1 VRPKKKPSPTPAFTE
16 RALAFSLPPSSP
28 QNKERK
34 RPKKG
39 NFQKPDY
46 QRTRHPIERAHF
58 NFSLAPTP
66 LTGPASSAKRSE
78 SSIARGVDQ
87 TPIPI
92 TAQAPFSFSPAETFV
107 SKPAHKNGPRL
118 VRNGLLG
125 SRPPAAPKAPREFH
139 LRNQHQK
146 DEESRTRATDL
157 KSRTT
162 RPFRPRNGGHFRGLP
177 NSAAGGSNNLRTASG
192 ASSIRTRKSSLSC
205 RFPSFTSGRPSAL
218 QAKAFG

>member
-1 VRPKKKPSPTPAFTE
+1 MPFPFRPRPLKTKREKGQKKETSRNQTIKEQGT
-16 RALAFSLPPSSP
+16 RSS
-28 QNKERK
+28 
-34 RPKKG
+34 G
-39 NFQKPDY
+39 
-46 QRTRHPIERAHF
+46 HAS
-58 NFSLAPTP
+58 NFSSLSPHSPAVP
-66 LTGPASSAKRSE
+66 LQAKRSE

-125 SRPPAAPKAPREFH
+125 SRMPAAPKAPREFH

-192 ASSIRTRKSSLSC
+192 ASSIRTGKSSLFLQISQLHL
-205 RFPSFTSGRPSAL
+205 GRPSAF